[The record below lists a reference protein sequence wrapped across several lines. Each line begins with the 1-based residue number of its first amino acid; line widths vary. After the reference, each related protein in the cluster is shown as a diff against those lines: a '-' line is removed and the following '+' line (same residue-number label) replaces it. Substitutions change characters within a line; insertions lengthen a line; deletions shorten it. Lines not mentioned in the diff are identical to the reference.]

1 MPNQNSGLAELAQMM
16 QLVNGGGQDN
26 SAALQQQ
33 GAMQWMRMQEEQ
45 KQRAMEQEFRQQGL
59 QQQGQYQEGML
70 RQQLAHDR
78 WQQTHAV
85 NQDTIAN
92 TRLGQQLL
100 AEQERNDLNAYQ
112 SAISSGTPVA
122 KAISLLPE
130 RLQQRLFKQHQ
141 EELALGLPGAQSL
154 VEGVYNSPDAVKKGV
169 DPNML
174 AMAAIASSGL
184 RPQDYMDKI
193 DYSGMNPFP
202 GFKSVDTSQ
211 APLVDE
217 SNRAA
222 WEKEQKRREDV
233 ATLVAQNRTAA
244 AAQAEKARL
253 SPDEMPYPYPG
264 GLWNPTNWGP
274 NKGYGSIFPSSRK

>member
-1 MPNQNSGLAELAQMM
+1 MPNRNSELAELAQMM

-33 GAMQWMRMQEEQ
+33 GALQWMRMQEEQ
-45 KQRAMEQEFRQQGL
+45 KQRAMEQGLRQQGL
-59 QQQGQYQEGML
+59 QQQGQYHEGML

-112 SAISSGTPVA
+112 LAISSGTPVA

-141 EELALGLPGAQSL
+141 ADIEQALPGVQSL
-154 VEGVYNSPDAVKKGV
+154 VANIYNSKTPWKRGT

-174 AMAAIASSGL
+174 AMAAIASAGL

-193 DYSGMNPFP
+193 DYSGMNPFAGYEEP
-202 GFKSVDTSQ
+202 RPSGVSDRSREENPDLAKQLDEQ
-211 APLVDE
+211 AKLAQLAE
-217 SNRAA
+217 AA
-222 WEKEQKRREDV
+222 RQEKVSKYEAEMRRKNLKELLKKPSEVLRWE
-233 ATLVAQNRTAA
+233 
-244 AAQAEKARL
+244 
-253 SPDEMPYPYPG
+253 PM
-264 GLWNPTNWGP
+264 
-274 NKGYGSIFPSSRK
+274 